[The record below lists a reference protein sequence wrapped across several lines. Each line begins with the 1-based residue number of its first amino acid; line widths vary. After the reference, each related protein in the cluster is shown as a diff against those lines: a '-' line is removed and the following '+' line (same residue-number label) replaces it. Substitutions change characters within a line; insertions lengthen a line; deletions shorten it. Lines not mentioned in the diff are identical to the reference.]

1 MSAKRSGLVRNRTVG
16 QLTSERDGVV
26 DNDNVDVL
34 AELVVAETVADV
46 VVEMVDGVEVM
57 DVSMEVE
64 LTSVAKTGDSCW
76 LLSGDPS
83 ALDGD

>member
-1 MSAKRSGLVRNRTVG
+1 VRNRTVG
-16 QLTSERDGVV
+16 QLTSDRDGVV
-26 DNDNVDVL
+26 DDDDVGVP
-34 AELVVAETVADV
+34 AELVVAVVEAGEMVADV

-64 LTSVAKTGDSCW
+64 LTSVAKTADSCW

-83 ALDGD
+83 VLDGD